1 MDVVVFLAHD
11 LSFSPADDG
20 ELRTT
25 AVGCVHY
32 IGKTGL
38 WKKEENID
46 PCSICKNNSQQQANH
61 VLKAARSHICWG
73 TQFVDLLDVPI
84 KGEEARYCPPPTGF
98 SMVCAKSSDTAFL
111 K

>member
-1 MDVVVFLAHD
+1 MDVVVFSAHD

-38 WKKEENID
+38 
-46 PCSICKNNSQQQANH
+46 
-61 VLKAARSHICWG
+61 
-73 TQFVDLLDVPI
+73 
-84 KGEEARYCPPPTGF
+84 
-98 SMVCAKSSDTAFL
+98 
-111 K
+111 